1 MSYLAH
7 LLLSGNDNE
16 LLIGN
21 FIGDAVKG
29 NAFLN
34 YSPRIAMGIKM
45 HRAIDSFTD
54 NHKIVLQGKARLYPR
69 HHKFS
74 GILVDLFYDYFLCK
88 NWLKFSEEPL
98 ETFINDKYQ
107 ILEKNIKFMPPLSQ
121 MIFHKMV
128 EDDWLTSYQNVSGIS
143 KALNGLSKR
152 TKFENNM
159 RNASSD
165 LLLHENLY
173 NTEFNCF
180 FPQIID
186 FCNSYKMNHGQT

>member
-1 MSYLAH
+1 MNYLAH

-34 YSPRIAMGIKM
+34 YSSRIAMGIKM

-143 KALNGLSKR
+143 KALNGLSQR

-173 NTEFNCF
+173 NTEFNYF